1 MKPQWLEHL
10 ETARDKILVAKSC
23 LDEVARYSNDPAGI
37 EEQLLRLSEHCSKMI
52 THLNALTKL
61 EKEKVNV

>member
-1 MKPQWLEHL
+1 MKPQWLAHL
-10 ETARDKILVAKSC
+10 ETARDKILVAQSC
-23 LDEVARYSNDPAGI
+23 LDETISFSELTDST

-52 THLNALTKL
+52 THLNMLMKL

>member
-1 MKPQWLEHL
+1 MKPQWLAHL
-10 ETARDKILVAKSC
+10 ETARDKILVAQSC
-23 LDEVARYSNDPAGI
+23 LDETIYYSELTNSTQ
-37 EEQLLRLSEHCSKMI
+37 EQLLRLSEHCSKMI

>member
-10 ETARDKILVAKSC
+10 ETARDKILVAQSC

-37 EEQLLRLSEHCSKMI
+37 EEQLLRLSEHCSKM
-52 THLNALTKL
+52 TMHLNALMKI
-61 EKEKVNV
+61 ERERIDV